1 MKVYKTQD
9 IRNVAVLGHGG
20 CGKTTL
26 VEAMANVTGVTSRM
40 GKVVDGNT
48 ISDYDKEE
56 IKRKFSISPSFQLN
70 GDSGRSI
77 FLILR
82 VISILSAKLKKH
94 YLLLTARSLLSPVK
108 PVLKPVQN
116 VHGNSVRS
124 TIFLEYSL

>member
-48 ISDYDKEE
+48 ISE
-56 IKRKFSISPSFQLN
+56 KRSRESFQSAHPSFQLN

-77 FLILR
+77 FLIRR
-82 VISILSAKLKKH
+82 VISILLVKLKKH
-94 YLLLTARSLLSPVK
+94 YPLQTARSSLFPVK
-108 PVLKPVQN
+108 LV
-116 VHGNSVRS
+116 
-124 TIFLEYSL
+124 

>member
-48 ISDYDKEE
+48 ISDYDKA
-56 IKRKFSISPSFQLN
+56 SFQLN

-77 FLILR
+77 FLIRR
-82 VISILSAKLKKH
+82 VISILLVKLKKH
-94 YLLLTARSLLSPVK
+94 YPLQTARSSLFPVK
-108 PVLKPVQN
+108 LV
-116 VHGNSVRS
+116 
-124 TIFLEYSL
+124 

>member
-56 IKRKFSISPSFQLN
+56 IKRKFSIST
-70 GDSGRSI
+70 SI
-77 FLILR
+77 VPI
-82 VISILSAKLKKH
+82 
-94 YLLLTARSLLSPVK
+94 
-108 PVLKPVQN
+108 
-116 VHGNSVRS
+116 
-124 TIFLEYSL
+124 E